1 MVHRSAFHLD
11 CTALFPDCRFQ
22 CPKCWEEI
30 RSVFAQMP
38 GVSDLYTEGQGA
50 DARLIIVHDPS
61 QVTAEQLMS
70 ILKRLPSF
78 HKAFFTPTLL
88 G

>member
-11 CTALFPDCRFQ
+11 CTALFPDCRLE
-22 CPKCWEEI
+22 CAKCLQEI
-30 RSVFAQMP
+30 RSVFTQVP
-38 GVSDLYTEGQGA
+38 GVDGLHTEGQGA

-61 QVTAEQLMS
+61 QVTADQL
-70 ILKRLPSF
+70 LDLFKRLPSF
-78 HKAFFTPTLL
+78 HHASFTPTLP

>member
-11 CTALFPDCRFQ
+11 CTALFPDCRFE
-22 CPKCWEEI
+22 CAKCLREI
-30 RSVFAQMP
+30 RSVFGQIP
-38 GVSDLYTEGQGA
+38 GVNSLDTESRGA

-61 QVTAEQLMS
+61 QVTADQLMD
-70 ILKRLPSF
+70 ILRRLPSF
-78 HKAFFTPTLL
+78 HRTFFTPSLL